1 MEKYNGKEWF
11 ADKLARH
18 RVIFHEVGEE
28 IFQGETTFQ
37 DVRIFNSPGFGKV
50 LILDKDLQ
58 STEFDEFIYHET
70 LVHSGMLVHPEPK
83 KVLIVGGGEGAT
95 LRECLKY
102 KCLEKAVMVDIDR
115 ELVDLCKKYLPE
127 WSAGAFEDERTV
139 EVYSDARKYLEDS
152 EEKFDVIISDLT
164 EPLPDSPA
172 RFLLTKEFFEIV
184 KSKLNNPGVFAM
196 QASMASL
203 RDNYF
208 HSIIYKTL
216 SEVFPIVRSLGVFI
230 PSFCNRWGF
239 FTASNTLD
247 PFTTT
252 EIELNKAIKEKVEGK
267 LDFYDFGSHKYGF
280 SLYKP
285 LKIALKKQKLMLTD
299 DDTSALEGVYRL

>member
-1 MEKYNGKEWF
+1 
-11 ADKLARH
+11 
-18 RVIFHEVGEE
+18 
-28 IFQGETTFQ
+28 
-37 DVRIFNSPGFGKV
+37 
-50 LILDKDLQ
+50 
-58 STEFDEFIYHET
+58 
-70 LVHSGMLVHPEPK
+70 
-83 KVLIVGGGEGAT
+83 
-95 LRECLKY
+95 
-102 KCLEKAVMVDIDR
+102 
-115 ELVDLCKKYLPE
+115 
-127 WSAGAFEDERTV
+127 
-139 EVYSDARKYLEDS
+139 
-152 EEKFDVIISDLT
+152 
-164 EPLPDSPA
+164 
-172 RFLLTKEFFEIV
+172 
-184 KSKLNNPGVFAM
+184 M